1 MIEKLWVMWEK
12 IRQLVV
18 DSNLFDRET
27 KPRHAR
33 DGDDESE

>member
-1 MIEKLWVMWEK
+1 MTEKLCVMREK
-12 IRQLVV
+12 IHQLVV

-27 KPRHAR
+27 KPRHAH

>member
-12 IRQLVV
+12 FPQLVV
-18 DSNLFDRET
+18 DSTLFDRAT
-27 KPRHAR
+27 KPRHAH